1 MVLTLHNKAQHTHQ
15 RYSSQ
20 RTPNPT
26 GSQLDDE
33 LNTTI
38 KPPSGHLPIHHATSH
53 KGLDTIGRR
62 EPLPTQFKTRQS
74 HQPRSASSDLAS
86 LKSELTEDD
95 PNYKN
100 HRMMRRLKTRRG
112 LVSHVPF
119 GRPES
124 TSESTSS
131 VYSPYD
137 PEYYRIP
144 SLRRAEI
151 PGRTAHT
158 ISLSSDDGTHKNASN
173 EQVEGWKSMSSLDK
187 LTRKSISNLQSG
199 RWRHISLVDEQAP
212 KSASTVQPERW
223 NSMSSIDVQLHEDA
237 TNALLEKPQPLTS
250 PSNDIRAKERASSVQ
265 SRLETPISSLDE
277 QVNRDTTNVSVEKAQ
292 PSVSLS
298 KAKRARKSATSAKT
312 ERPKP
317 TGSLFDELF
326 PEESKVAK
334 PSEKKT
340 VDKLPVFE
348 WHVGPEI
355 IWKEKAAEERK
366 NWFHTVPE
374 LKTTASQMKSEEER
388 RKRDL
393 SVLVLSSASK
403 TLEESDFFRL
413 GEKGEHI
420 EGWTS
425 GIVKGKIAS
434 MLMIKVYSYTNYS
447 HPRPRQPNPR
457 ASRSLLPRVLEP
469 NSCHSLSRSN
479 VSTTC
484 TIQNTRR
491 LGVASPTSIEVSST
505 RRGCQDRP
513 PRILTSPWAKQTFIT
528 PDPATP

>member
-1 MVLTLHNKAQHTHQ
+1 MQPRQIHPVPKFSKATFPFHTTSLATRQLPTLMLLSRPLPPQFLLPAWGTRQLLCALQLAHQSTATGLEQSDQKRRQLNDERSHTTEPLVRRFVSVKGSDVSSRRRRKRLVLTLHNKAQHTHQ

-187 LTRKSISNLQSG
+187 IFRLYQF
-199 RWRHISLVDEQAP
+199 LVGAIVGS
-212 KSASTVQPERW
+212 KKLV
-223 NSMSSIDVQLHEDA
+223 
-237 TNALLEKPQPLTS
+237 K
-250 PSNDIRAKERASSVQ
+250 IR
-265 SRLETPISSLDE
+265 
-277 QVNRDTTNVSVEKAQ
+277 
-292 PSVSLS
+292 LS
-298 KAKRARKSATSAKT
+298 EARARSA
-312 ERPKP
+312 
-317 TGSLFDELF
+317 
-326 PEESKVAK
+326 
-334 PSEKKT
+334 
-340 VDKLPVFE
+340 
-348 WHVGPEI
+348 
-355 IWKEKAAEERK
+355 
-366 NWFHTVPE
+366 
-374 LKTTASQMKSEEER
+374 Q
-388 RKRDL
+388 
-393 SVLVLSSASK
+393 VLWV
-403 TLEESDFFRL
+403 T
-413 GEKGEHI
+413 
-420 EGWTS
+420 
-425 GIVKGKIAS
+425 
-434 MLMIKVYSYTNYS
+434 
-447 HPRPRQPNPR
+447 
-457 ASRSLLPRVLEP
+457 
-469 NSCHSLSRSN
+469 
-479 VSTTC
+479 
-484 TIQNTRR
+484 
-491 LGVASPTSIEVSST
+491 
-505 RRGCQDRP
+505 
-513 PRILTSPWAKQTFIT
+513 
-528 PDPATP
+528 